1 MSTLGK
7 PQGRIPLGS
16 VSANGQVTISTEW
29 DQFLIGLNERTGGTS
44 GIQGQPGRVGPPGSI
59 GAPGS
64 AGAAGAMGP
73 SWDESGSD
81 DFWPVPGPTG
91 ARGLTGLPGAPGMQ
105 GDAGEDAWPM
115 PPGQALPL
123 RAFGQLIIN
132 ATHAQTIS
140 AAWTPV
146 LNYNAALAAPLGVTQ
161 DTALGT
167 LFVQQVGTYSVSIT
181 GAVPFT
187 PNNAGRSFFLRLFNV
202 TDAAVAAGPVQI
214 FVGRDIEGANI
225 AVSAMFHIVLPGK
238 AIRVELGGGDTF
250 AACNIQDLA
259 FGIQTV

>member
-123 RAFGQLIIN
+123 EAYGQLIIN
-132 ATHAQTIS
+132 TSNFITLNATWSPITG
-140 AAWTPV
+140 
-146 LNYNAALAAPLGVTQ
+146 YNAALTDAIAIGQNTAA
-161 DTALGT
+161 GT
-167 LFVQQVGTYSVSIT
+167 LSIQVPGVYVLNISGAIGFTSSNGGRVFNIRIFNTTDSV
-181 GAVPFT
+181 
-187 PNNAGRSFFLRLFNV
+187 
-202 TDAAVAAGPVQI
+202 VAAGPMKVY
-214 FVGRDIEGANI
+214 VGRDIAGVNVAI
-225 AVSAMFHIVLPGK
+225 SSMFSVVNLNK
-238 AIRVELGGGDTF
+238 ALRLEVGNGDTF
-250 AACNIQDLA
+250 TGAVIDDFAYSVHAI
-259 FGIQTV
+259 